1 MAGKESKEEVGYGN
15 MYGEIQFG
23 HLNLAG
29 LSGNEADTLS
39 SVRLQAWDALHYMA
53 MDMDGKRPGWT
64 TTRCPGVWQV
74 KCGDNRN
81 PDDISVFMR
90 AENGDI
96 VIQAPNGR
104 IRLQAQ
110 DIDIRA
116 EGESNKRGTVN
127 IESNQSVNIKTAT
140 VDIRGSVGI
149 NIQTPFSINLVANA
163 SMNMFSNFVN
173 GLTCASTLL
182 SGGSRANPLSTAEFL
197 LKSNYVGL

>member
-1 MAGKESKEEVGYGN
+1 MAGKVSKEEVGYGN

-29 LSGNEADTLS
+29 LKGNEADTMS
-39 SVRLQAWDALHYMA
+39 SVRLQGWDALHYMA
-53 MDMDGKRPGWT
+53 MDMDGARPGWT
-64 TTRCPGVWQV
+64 TNRCLGVWQV
-74 KCGDNRN
+74 QCGDNRK
-81 PDDISVFMR
+81 PDDISMFFR

-116 EGESNKRGTVN
+116 EGESNKRGN
-127 IESNQSVNIKTAT
+127 INLESNQSVSIKTAT
-140 VDIRGSVGI
+140 VDVRGSVGI
-149 NIQTPFSINLVANA
+149 NMQTPFTINMVANA
-163 SMNMFSNFVN
+163 SLNMYSNFVN
-173 GLTCASTLL
+173 GLSCASTLL
-182 SGGSRANPLSTAEFL
+182 SGGARANPLPTAEFL

>member
-1 MAGKESKEEVGYGN
+1 MAGKVSKEEVGYGN

-29 LSGNEADTLS
+29 LKGNEADTMS
-39 SVRLQAWDALHYMA
+39 SVRLQAWDALHYCA
-53 MDMDGKRPGWT
+53 MDMDGARPGWT
-64 TTRCPGVWQV
+64 TNRCLGVWQL

-81 PDDISVFMR
+81 PQDISIFMR
-90 AENGDI
+90 AENGDV

-116 EGESNKRGTVN
+116 EGENNKRGN
-127 IESNQSVNIKTAT
+127 INLESNQSVSIKTAT
-140 VDIRGSVGI
+140 VDIRGSVGV

-163 SMNMFSNFVN
+163 SLNMYSNFVN
-173 GLTCASTLL
+173 GLTCASTPL
-182 SGGSRANPLSTAEFL
+182 SGGARANPLSVIEFM
-197 LKSNYVGL
+197 LKSNYLGL